1 MADLSVSVT
10 NREVLSSTDRVDV
23 KMSLDDKLGVCVAIF
38 LVSKI
43 FWAFCL
49 KQFHELDSFNNSKP
63 KHFNNSTIQQFNNST
78 IQEFDTFQQFNHST
92 NQQFSNSTIQQF
104 NHQQFK
110 KKTAPLDPK
119 TLCFAG

>member
-38 LVSKI
+38 FVSKI

-78 IQEFDTFQQFNHST
+78 IQQFNT
-92 NQQFSNSTIQQF
+92 STI
-104 NHQQFK
+104 
-110 KKTAPLDPK
+110 
-119 TLCFAG
+119 

>member
-10 NREVLSSTDRVDV
+10 NREGLSSNDRVDV

-49 KQFHELDSFNNSKP
+49 KQFHELDSSFN
-63 KHFNNSTIQQFNNST
+63 
-78 IQEFDTFQQFNHST
+78 
-92 NQQFSNSTIQQF
+92 
-104 NHQQFK
+104 
-110 KKTAPLDPK
+110 LDD
-119 TLCFAG
+119 LLH